1 MKDDEIRDCHTAM
14 IWEIKSPCEIAW
26 ENFVVV
32 PSSVRFCDVF
42 MDQRFLI
49 FAHRPSPRSEMQYF
63 IRSMS
68 EPRKKGKVFKFPSCG
83 NLRINNEDITIYI
96 EVKYYDGY
104 LFWARPKHST
114 TAIIS

>member
-1 MKDDEIRDCHTAM
+1 MRNFHAAI

-26 ENFVVV
+26 ENFVMV

-49 FAHRPSPRSEMQYF
+49 FAHLPSPRSELQYF

-68 EPRKKGKVFKFPSCG
+68 EPRKQGKIFKFPSCG
-83 NLRINNEDITIYI
+83 IMCILNNVRVLVNVV
-96 EVKYYDGY
+96 VKYCDGF
-104 LFWARPKHST
+104 LFWARPEDLKT
-114 TAIIS
+114 MIIS